1 MAKRKPVDVIT
12 VDAASREVK
21 VMTPPPCYN
30 SKCRYC
36 REAVCG
42 EWFVTC
48 KDIEGQRP
56 PAKARRLV
64 TDLSEVSG

>member
-48 KDIEGQRP
+48 KDIE
-56 PAKARRLV
+56 
-64 TDLSEVSG
+64 DEHHS